1 MAENLSWL
9 AAAFTIG
16 WGIVFLYLFWI
27 SRKEQ
32 EVRRRVDALEE
43 LLKQR
48 E

>member
-16 WGIVFLYLFWI
+16 WGILFVYLFWI

-32 EVRRRVDALEE
+32 EVRRRVAALEE
-43 LLKQR
+43 LLKER
-48 E
+48 D